1 MAHKYI
7 NMRGVP
13 KVYYI
18 YIYIYIWVVPKAL
31 SGTSKNIILLA
42 CVDVFFLFLLVP
54 KLRKYLLFDQYFV
67 AVFEQAKNIILFA
80 CGLFGCFFC
89 FLLVSKVRKY
99 LFLSKYF
106 FGTSGTSKN
115 DNDSCLWI
123 IWMINSFFCL
133 FQKRKNIYILLMSRF
148 WNKQKIL

>member
-1 MAHKYI
+1 MGRSKSAKWNKQISLACADVLHFFFCLFQNCENIYYLI
-7 NMRGVP
+7 N
-13 KVYYI
+13 
-18 YIYIYIWVVPKAL
+18 
-31 SGTSKNIILLA
+31 ILLQ
-42 CVDVFFLFLLVP
+42 FLN
-54 KLRKYLLFDQYFV
+54 KQ
-67 AVFEQAKNIILFA
+67 KNIILFA